1 MKSKIILSFAAIALL
16 ITGCQKVA
24 VTEPADLV
32 LTNGYVYT
40 ADASRSVAQAI
51 AIKGNKIVFV
61 GSSEAAA
68 AYAGEATNVHD
79 LGGAMVMPGMHD
91 MHIHALGI
99 VEPHQCDLN
108 SKSHSLE
115 ELVSVLQECITQYEI
130 APGDWLVVLQW
141 AFSNGNEPS
150 ANLPTIRIALDAVSA
165 DNPIILLGDDGHHGA
180 ANSAALALARNEND
194 EVIGLNAATLLA
206 DFKEYRPMLG
216 LDENGEPTG
225 GINEEARDLLRPD
238 MLGDM
243 LGTGA
248 KAEDVMP
255 GVAAK
260 LAQSGITS
268 IQDAWVSPETLAMYG
283 WLEQSGQMT
292 FRLRAAL
299 AQPASAKIV
308 DIDAHLEKLK
318 QLRTQYEHSQLIQAD
333 AVKLFADGVLEGNP
347 LTSPPTL
354 PVAALLGNYQ
364 QPIFGGSIEDGT
376 FNVVGYVDQGQELC
390 QDVQANPQSYEATET
405 IKAFQAEHGFFPQQ
419 CIPQAGILARPEEYL
434 RAYIDKATEAGFNVH
449 VHALADKAVRVAVD
463 EFGKMKELAD
473 RSGLTQSLAHV
484 QLVHPDDQK
493 RIGELGIYSVFTF
506 VWTASGP
513 EYEMMVAPF
522 IDQLNGVADL
532 YNPDHYYMQNAYP
545 AKSMQDFGGI
555 IVHGSD
561 APVGSRDPMPLVS
574 LQQAVTRGNDGVVL
588 NPKESLDIHSA
599 IAAFTINGARLMG
612 HQDELGSIAAGKIA
626 DIIVLDHNIVEL
638 AEGGHPELIGNTKVE
653 MTLFDGRV
661 VYERPQ

>member
-1 MKSKIILSFAAIALL
+1 MKSKIIISLFAVVSL
-16 ITGCQKVA
+16 ITACQQSA

-40 ADASRSVAQAI
+40 VDATRSVAQAI

-61 GSSEAAA
+61 GTNEAAA
-68 AYAGEATNVHD
+68 AYTGKGTEVRD
-79 LGGAMVMPGMHD
+79 LGGAMVMPGIHD

-99 VEPHQCDLN
+99 VEPDQCDL
-108 SKSHSLE
+108 KSQAYSLE
-115 ELVSVLQECITQYEI
+115 QMVPVLQECITRYEI

-141 AFSNGNEPS
+141 AFSQGNEPS
-150 ANLPTIRIALDAVSA
+150 ENLPNIRAALDAVST
-165 DNPIILLGDDGHHGA
+165 DHPIVLLGDDGHHGA
-180 ANSAALALARNEND
+180 ANSAALALAKNKEGA
-194 EVIGLNAATLLA
+194 VIGLNAATLLA

-225 GINEEARDLLRPD
+225 GINEEARNLLRPD

-248 KAEDVMP
+248 KAENVMP

-260 LAQSGITS
+260 LAESGITS
-268 IQDAWVSPETLAMYG
+268 IQDAWVAPETLAMYG

-299 AQPASAKIV
+299 AEPESAN
-308 DIDAHLEKLK
+308 IDAIDDHLEKLK
-318 QLRTQYEHSQLIQAD
+318 VLRTQHENSPLIQAD
-333 AVKLFADGVLEGNP
+333 AVKVFADGVLEGNP

-354 PVAALLGNYQ
+354 PVAAVLNGYK

-376 FNVVGYVDQGQELC
+376 FNVSGYVDQGQELC
-390 QDVQANPQSYEATET
+390 QDVQANPQAYEDTEV
-405 IKAFQAEHGFFPQQ
+405 IQAFAAEHGFFPQQ
-419 CIPQAGILARPEEYL
+419 CMQQAGNLARPEEYL

-449 VHALADKAVRVAVD
+449 VHALADKAVRVVVD
-463 EFGKMKELAD
+463 EFAKVKDLAD

-493 RIGELGIYSVFTF
+493 RLGELGVYSAFTF

-522 IDQLNGVADL
+522 IDQLDGVADL
-532 YNPDHYYMQNAYP
+532 YNPDHYYMQNVYP

-561 APVGSRDPMPLVS
+561 APVGGRDPMPLVS
-574 LQQAVTRGNDGVVL
+574 LQQAITRGNDGVLL
-588 NPKESLDIHSA
+588 NPKESLDIHST
-599 IAAFTINGARLMG
+599 IAAFTINGAKLMG
-612 HQDELGSIAAGKIA
+612 NGDWLGSIEAGKVA
-626 DIIVLDHNIVEL
+626 DIVVLDQNIVEL
-638 AEGGHPELIGNTKVE
+638 ADSGHPEKIGQTKVK
-653 MTLFDGRV
+653 TTIFDGKV
-661 VYERPQ
+661 VFDRPN